1 VAEPPSFVQGGLICC
16 SADPCQGGYLVDRQI
31 ADAMMLHL
39 ASDDREH
46 GALAFGVLPAQSVR
60 QRTRAAQS
68 AATFP

>member
-1 VAEPPSFVQGGLICC
+1 
-16 SADPCQGGYLVDRQI
+16 
-31 ADAMMLHL
+31 MMLDL